1 MPIAPACDIG
11 RRIALAFSY
20 TPGEPRAPDSSHS
33 ALIELLNEV
42 PTEALTHT
50 LFAAPRGG

>member
-42 PTEALTHT
+42 PTEALTHA
-50 LFAAPRGG
+50 LFAVPRGG